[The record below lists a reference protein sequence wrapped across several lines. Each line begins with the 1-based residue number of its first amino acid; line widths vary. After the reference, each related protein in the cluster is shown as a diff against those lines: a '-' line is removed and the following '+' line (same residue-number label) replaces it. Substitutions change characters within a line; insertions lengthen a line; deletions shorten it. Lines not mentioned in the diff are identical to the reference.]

1 LNNFFLTNQARELP
15 IYIKKKI
22 SSKWTHTDTT
32 TTNNYAKKTNSTKG
46 KKTTTV
52 VGRIGTSTQ
61 TAHNQSSTQK
71 KEEKNHHQRQITT
84 LHRQPSDTKDVR
96 AKTPLSPLAPSLPT
110 MIHTELACCQAG
122 LAVIGRYE
130 LYSPPIIRSACT
142 ACQDDVLFQTSH
154 RKAGLATIVRCKL
167 PNQRVSSCL

>member
-1 LNNFFLTNQARELP
+1 VDTYRYNNNQQLCQKKNKLNQR
-15 IYIKKKI
+15 KKKLW
-22 SSKWTHTDTT
+22 SVGLGRRHKPHT
-32 TTNNYAKKTNSTKG
+32 AKAQL
-46 KKTTTV
+46 
-52 VGRIGTSTQ
+52 R
-61 TAHNQSSTQK
+61 K

>member
-1 LNNFFLTNQARELP
+1 MP
-15 IYIKKKI
+15 
-22 SSKWTHTDTT
+22 
-32 TTNNYAKKTNSTKG
+32 KKTNSTKG
-46 KKTTTV
+46 KKNNNC
-52 VGRIGTSTQ
+52 GRSDWDVDTNRTQ
-61 TAHNQSSTQK
+61 PKLNSE

-110 MIHTELACCQAG
+110 MIHAEIACCQAG